1 MVLVDEAG
9 QEFDTTYLAGKK
21 GLSAGW
27 RGFSIHQNLHA
38 GDALVFHLIAPTKF
52 KASFL
57 LCTIFR
63 STKHELRTQKHCFLT
78 APGL

>member
-9 QEFDTTYLAGKK
+9 QEFDTTYLAGKR

-27 RGFSIHQNLHA
+27 RGFSIHQNLLA

-52 KASFL
+52 KASF
-57 LCTIFR
+57 
-63 STKHELRTQKHCFLT
+63 STAKLYMHTSVKN
-78 APGL
+78 